1 MNRGFFQYLYSLL
14 FALLTI
20 LGLYYGQVEQY
31 MSTGDSSDLDF
42 VADIQIKENR
52 TGDNSFDI
60 FTQQDKIKTYDL
72 SRPYYSK
79 IRALS
84 EIETE
89 TDEKVETSSF
99 PELAIFFRKDFWRL
113 MSGFVNRYHDKQ
125 NAISLAHSE
134 QLSLSDDDLYIQYRV
149 IRL

>member
-42 VADIQIKENR
+42 VA
-52 TGDNSFDI
+52 DI

-99 PELAIFFRKDFWRL
+99 PELAIFFREDFWRL